1 MIPQKRLW
9 FVFNDRECELVS
21 YSDENSFL
29 QRKKELE
36 RIDLSRSTILP
47 MNSSLF
53 TFKIFKKIKN

>member
-29 QRKKELE
+29 LRKKELD
-36 RIDLSRSTILP
+36 RIDLSRSTIVP
-47 MNSSLF
+47 MNSSTF
-53 TFKIFKKIKN
+53 TFKIL

>member
-29 QRKKELE
+29 LRKKELE

-53 TFKIFKKIKN
+53 TFKIL